1 MSKIVV
7 ELKIRNDYGD
17 RFTIDI
23 VSDYPIQDVR
33 FLINELID
41 EIELQQKQSLA
52 ISSLKR

>member
-33 FLINELID
+33 YLINELID
-41 EIELQQKQSLA
+41 EIEYQQKQSLA
-52 ISSLKR
+52 IDSLKR

>member
-33 FLINELID
+33 YLINELID
-41 EIELQQKQSLA
+41 EIEHQQKQSLA
-52 ISSLKR
+52 INSLKR

>member
-33 FLINELID
+33 YLINELIN
-41 EIELQQKQSLA
+41 EIEREQTRKDQRQ
-52 ISSLKR
+52 